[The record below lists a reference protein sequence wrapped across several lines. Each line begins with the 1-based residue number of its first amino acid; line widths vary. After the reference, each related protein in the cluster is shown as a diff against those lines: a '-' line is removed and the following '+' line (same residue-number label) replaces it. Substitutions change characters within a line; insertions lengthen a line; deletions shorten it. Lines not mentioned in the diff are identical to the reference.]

1 MKLGLTLA
9 SLVAGQRFGPGA
21 DPEDRIWVPDPTNTV
36 EPFALTENNLSASF
50 TLPVNPSTNKY
61 DPDEYVRISAT
72 APDGYKIVAS
82 FTNFKLEGTDF
93 RGECTNDAVTIFDGP
108 DGNGQLE
115 TYCGRDRRS
124 NFTKPDVSSSAG
136 EMTVVFKSNE
146 NRIVSKGFTVT
157 FTAVELPAQEFAVNS
172 IMSAFTEIQSFVYVG
187 HAHKNNP
194 KIHNKKADHMQ
205 RIFERYAF
213 VFDYTSETCAEFAGT
228 GNAADFVAPVVDEDN
243 KCGSVD
249 SLLDSF
255 KSFYTAFGCND
266 GYDFTTDPVGR
277 AFKAYHKRINKDKIR
292 LRTKKFNTMCARDIV

>member
-9 SLVAGQRFGPGA
+9 SLVAGQRLGPGA
-21 DPEDRIWVPDPTNTV
+21 DPEDRIWVPDPTNQAAV
-36 EPFALTENNLSASF
+36 ALSENNLSTSF
-50 TLPVNPSTNKY
+50 TLPVNPSTGKY
-61 DPDEYVRISAT
+61 DPNEYVRISAT

-82 FTNFKLEGTDF
+82 FTNFKLEGADF
-93 RGECTNDAVTIFDGP
+93 RGDCRNDAVVIYDGP
-108 DGNGQLE
+108 DGNGELE
-115 TYCGRDRRS
+115 TYCGRDRRAG
-124 NFTKPDVSSSAG
+124 FTKPDVSTSAN

-157 FTAVELPAQEFAVNS
+157 FTAVELPAEDFAVNA
-172 IMSAFTEIQSFVYVG
+172 ITNAFNEVQSLVYVG
-187 HAHKNNP
+187 HFHKNNP
-194 KIHNKKADHMQ
+194 KIHNKKAAHMQ

-213 VFDYTSETCAEFAGT
+213 VFDYTSDNCAEFAGT
-228 GNAADFVAPVVDEDN
+228 GNAADFVAPVIDEDN

-292 LRTKKFNTMCARDIV
+292 LRTKKFNTMCANDIV